1 MRVTAAP
8 PRILVAQ
15 HDPDAPLGLLEAP
28 LRSAGCEL
36 EVWHARDEAPPS
48 IDGAAALV
56 VLGSEMHPSQDA
68 EHPWLAA
75 SRSLAREAL
84 AAGVPVLGVCLGGQ
98 LLAQAAGGEAGPIGR
113 LELGWLP
120 LEPVGDA
127 ADDPLLGALPASGY
141 SAFQWHEY
149 GFGIPPRARL
159 LARMGTGNQAF
170 RVDGAPAWGIQFH
183 VEVDPSIVESW
194 VDGNEDRLEA
204 LGVEPAELLAESAR
218 RHEAN
223 AAVARDMAGRFA
235 RLAGAR

>member
-1 MRVTAAP
+1 MTAAP

-36 EVWHARDEAPPS
+36 EVWHPRSDPPRAL
-48 IDGAAALV
+48 DRVAGLV
-56 VLGSEMHPSQDA
+56 VLGSEMHPSQDT

-75 SRSLAREAL
+75 SRALAGEAL
-84 AAGVPVLGVCLGGQ
+84 AAGTPVLGVCLGGQ

-113 LELGWLP
+113 LEVGWLP
-120 LEPVGDA
+120 LEPVGGA
-127 ADDPLLGALPASGY
+127 ADDPLLGALPSAGY

-149 GFGIPPRARL
+149 GFGVPPRATL
-159 LARMGTGNQAF
+159 LARTEAGNQAF

-183 VEVDPSIVESW
+183 VEVDPSIVASW
-194 VDGNEDRLEA
+194 VAGNEASLGA
-204 LGVEPAELLAESAR
+204 AGVEPADLLAESER

-223 AAVARDMAGRFA
+223 AAVARDMAARFA